1 MNTKFSVSEVLQSAW
16 QLFTKNASFLYYLM
30 VPSFALSFV
39 ALLASP
45 EAGFFYASQPQ
56 MEAARM
62 ILFAIFSLAGGIAG
76 IFATISVLFFVRS
89 NKKDTWKSW
98 NQYWRLLPKYIL
110 VCILQG
116 LLILAGL
123 ILFIIPGIYL
133 ALRYAFVSYRTLE
146 HPTESIKNLFAAEAK
161 ATEGNRLSILG
172 IGAVIVVIFIAYM
185 ILANILFA
193 STVNTE
199 GRMIIDFVFQF
210 LATPFFTLVSVL
222 MYKKLTDN
230 KAPEEVLAQPEK
242 QEAEPETAPESA
254 PVIEPVV

>member
-1 MNTKFSVSEVLQSAW
+1 MNTKLSVSEVFQSAW
-16 QLFTKNASFLYYLM
+16 QSFTNNASFLYYLM
-30 VPSFALSFV
+30 VPSFALSLV
-39 ALLASP
+39 ALMVSP
-45 EAGFFYASQPQ
+45 EAGFFYATEPQ
-56 MEAARM
+56 MEAIRM
-62 ILFAIFSLAGGIAG
+62 IAFAILSIVGGIAG
-76 IFATISVLFFVRS
+76 IFATISILFFVRS

-161 ATEGNRLSILG
+161 ATEGNRWTILG
-172 IGAVIVVIFIAYM
+172 IGAAIVVIFIAYTVLSSM
-185 ILANILFA
+185 LFM

-199 GRMIIDFVFQF
+199 GKMIIDFVFQF
-210 LATPFFTLVSVL
+210 LATPFFTLVSVFT
-222 MYKKLTDN
+222 YTKLTEN
-230 KAPEEVLAQPEK
+230 KAPESEVSAQPEK
-242 QEAEPETAPESA
+242 KEEEAPEVA